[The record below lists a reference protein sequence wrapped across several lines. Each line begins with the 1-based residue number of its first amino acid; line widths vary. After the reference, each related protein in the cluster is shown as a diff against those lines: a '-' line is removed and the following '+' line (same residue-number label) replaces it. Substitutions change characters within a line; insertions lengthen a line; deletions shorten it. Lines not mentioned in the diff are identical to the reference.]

1 MKKIVL
7 ATGGF
12 DPLHSGHIS
21 YFQDA
26 AQLGDRLVVGLN
38 SDAWLSR
45 KKGRAFMPIQERIAI
60 ISNLSMVSEALSF
73 NDDTNNS
80 VDCIRILLEENPN
93 DEIIFANGGD
103 RDHTNVP
110 EQDAYVDDPRVKFV
124 FGVGGQNKQNSSRW
138 ILEEWKAPK
147 TDRQWGNYRVLHETG
162 KTLKVK
168 ELNVEPGKSL
178 SMQKHEKRSE
188 FWFVAE
194 GYATL
199 HTSNDGIEK
208 LVGVFGEHED
218 IWIPK
223 EKWHR
228 LSNNKNEM
236 LKLIELQY
244 GEECSEMDIL
254 RR

>member
-1 MKKIVL
+1 MTKIVL

-26 AQLGDRLVVGLN
+26 SQLGDRLVVGLN

-110 EQDAYVDDPRVKFV
+110 EQDAYADNPRVKFV
-124 FGVGGQNKQNSSRW
+124 FGVGGQNKQNSSRCHTN
-138 ILEEWKAPK
+138 KK
-147 TDRQWGNYRVLHETG
+147 TQHNGYRNPIPFFKLHFTCFRERPRIARINTKNTG
-162 KTLKVK
+162 L
-168 ELNVEPGKSL
+168 
-178 SMQKHEKRSE
+178 
-188 FWFVAE
+188 
-194 GYATL
+194 
-199 HTSNDGIEK
+199 
-208 LVGVFGEHED
+208 
-218 IWIPK
+218 
-223 EKWHR
+223 
-228 LSNNKNEM
+228 
-236 LKLIELQY
+236 
-244 GEECSEMDIL
+244 
-254 RR
+254 